1 MAPRFFV
8 FQPLLTPITAALN
21 MDGQHRSC
29 DMKFVFCFLVYFFGL
44 AQLASAEDA
53 PQCDDA
59 QDQSTMTRC
68 AGLDYDKADSEL
80 NAAWIDIKAAAVESD
95 QAVGDGSRDNENA
108 LLASQRAWIT
118 FRDAECEWQ
127 GFAARGGSMEPMLV
141 SMCAAKLT
149 RERIKQLQ
157 TGVSE

>member
-1 MAPRFFV
+1 
-8 FQPLLTPITAALN
+8 
-21 MDGQHRSC
+21 
-29 DMKFVFCFLVYFFGL
+29 MKFAFCFYAFFFSLV
-44 AQLASAEDA
+44 QLAAADDA
-53 PQCDDA
+53 PNCDDP
-59 QDQSTMTRC
+59 QDQSTMTMC
-68 AGLDYDKADSEL
+68 AGLDYEKADAEL

-149 RERIKQLQ
+149 RERVKQLQ